1 MTSKDEREQL
11 LDMAELEVEVFMREM
26 AGIVPPGPDEGESG
40 MSAPG
45 HMWST
50 VLIARE
56 FVGNEL
62 LRKSYLDAVG
72 EFVERQPLNDGLLHA
87 LVGHLKET
95 RAYLKERD
103 DHGIHWSSDFGT
115 LAKRFADLR
124 ELFRQAMQRLRYR
137 EDIALPPTEI
147 DRLTEQLLDVDDRLR
162 ILDASASVDVA
173 LDKIITAQE
182 KAEKSATKA
191 STAAGRTGE
200 DTISSFYQDFAEAE
214 GTAADKYRKWTI
226 WAGLGAGLTAAAF
239 LILPEFGPLRIEAND
254 YVHLIQRV
262 VVTAAVFGMAGYFA
276 RQAHQHR
283 VLANWAA
290 AMAVQ
295 LKTFEAYVD
304 PIDDLAV
311 RDELRKT
318 FAGRAFGDHPAMK
331 GEASPSPS
339 PAAIEAAMQL
349 IAKIA
354 PGTK

>member
-1 MTSKDEREQL
+1 MSNRDDREQL
-11 LDMAELEVEVFMREM
+11 LDMAELEVEVFMRQM
-26 AGIVPPGPDEGESG
+26 ASVVPPGPDESESG

-45 HMWST
+45 HMWAT

-56 FVGNEL
+56 FVSNGL
-62 LRKSYLDAVG
+62 LREAYLEAEP

-95 RAYLKERD
+95 RAFLKGRD
-103 DHGIHWSSDFGT
+103 DRGIHWSSDFGT
-115 LAKRFADLR
+115 VAKRFTDLR

-137 EDIALPPTEI
+137 EDIALTPVDI
-147 DRLTEQLLDVDDRLR
+147 DRLTEQLLDIDDRLR
-162 ILDASASVDVA
+162 ILDASASVDEV
-173 LDKIITAQE
+173 LDKINTAQE

-191 STAAGRTGE
+191 STAAGRAGG
-200 DTISSFYQDFAEAE
+200 DTIFSFYQDFADAE
-214 GTAADKYRKWTI
+214 GVAADRYRKWTI
-226 WAGLGAGLTAAAF
+226 WAGLGAGLTAAVF
-239 LILPEFGPLRIEAND
+239 LILPEFGALRIEAND
-254 YVHLIQRV
+254 YVHLVQRV
-262 VVTAAVFGMAGYFA
+262 VVTVAVFGMAGYFA

-283 VLANWAA
+283 VLANWAS

-304 PIDDLAV
+304 PIEDQAV
-311 RDELRKT
+311 RDDLRKT

-331 GEASPSPS
+331 GEATPSPT